1 MDAAI
6 AGLLGTALGAVL
18 GAGGALGAAW
28 IQQGHQTRRE
38 RLKAAADLGLVDFN
52 QRVKVIQRDG
62 GTLVP
67 LSVFVAYHADVLEVI
82 AKKAFDPEAVAAI
95 DRRQIALVRA
105 IEGRP
110 SGQAIKEG
118 KNAR

>member
-1 MDAAI
+1 MDAAV

-38 RLKAAADLGLVDFN
+38 RLKAAADLGLADFN
-52 QRVKVIQRDG
+52 QRVKLVERDG
-62 GTLVP
+62 GPLLP

-82 AKKAFDPEAVAAI
+82 AKRSFDPEAVAAI
-95 DRRQIALVRA
+95 DQRQIALIRA
-105 IEGRP
+105 INKRP
-110 SGQAIKEG
+110 SAKAIGDGEE
-118 KNAR
+118 R